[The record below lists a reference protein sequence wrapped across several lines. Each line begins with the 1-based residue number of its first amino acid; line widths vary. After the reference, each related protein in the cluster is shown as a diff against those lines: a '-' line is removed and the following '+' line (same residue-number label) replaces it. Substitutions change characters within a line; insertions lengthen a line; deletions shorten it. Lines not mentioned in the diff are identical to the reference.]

1 MMRRAG
7 ESCPTPIMTRPSA
20 APSPTTPPSPAAGA
34 PDAEVVARVLA
45 GDRTAFT
52 ELVRRHH
59 GPLLRL
65 AQAFVRDRA
74 VAEEVV
80 QDTWL
85 GVLDGL
91 AGFERRSSLKT
102 WIFRILANKART
114 RFVREARSVPFSA
127 LGEGEG
133 EEGVDPARFDA
144 AGMWQDP
151 PRPWGPAAPEQL
163 LQREEAVRV
172 MEAAVAELSAGQR
185 AVITLRDLEDVDPEE
200 TCRLLDITLTNQ
212 RVLLHRARTKVRAA
226 LERHLRGASPC

>member
-7 ESCPTPIMTRPSA
+7 ESCPTPTMTPPSA
-20 APSPTTPPSPAAGA
+20 VPGPTTPPSPAGA
-34 PDAEVVARVLA
+34 PDAELVARVLA

-91 AGFERRSSLKT
+91 ARFEQRSSLKT

-127 LGEGEG
+127 LGEGE
-133 EEGVDPARFDA
+133 EGVDPARFDA

-151 PRPWGPAAPEQL
+151 PRPWGPEAPERL
-163 LQREEAVRV
+163 LEREDAVRV
-172 MEAAVAELSAGQR
+172 MEAAVAALSAGQR

-200 TCRLLDITLTNQ
+200 TCRLLDITMTNQ